1 MEPNRRLAWGIIAT
15 GRIARTFANSFV
27 ASKTGKLVA
36 VASRT
41 QEAANDFAK
50 DFPGVR
56 AHGSYEALLTDPDV
70 QAVYIS
76 TPHPMHIEWVIRAA
90 RAGKHILCEKPIGLN
105 HSEAMA
111 AAEAAR
117 NNGVFLMEAFMYR
130 CHPQTA
136 KIAEIVRSG
145 RLGKVRMIA
154 ATFGFDAGAFN
165 PKSRLFAQE
174 TGGGA
179 ILDVGCYCMSM
190 ARLIAG
196 AAAGKPLAEP
206 ERIKGIGTLAENGVD
221 VFAQALLTFSGGLQ
235 ARLATA
241 ITFPLGSSVVVTG
254 SEATLRVPEPW
265 FCGHPVAKLEIETK
279 GKIETIEVPSPAPLY
294 ALEMDTVALHVAE
307 GEAPCLPIGDTVGNM
322 AALDAWR
329 KEVGVVYEVERL
341 KAPRPRM
348 QPLRKVGAKP
358 IPNLYKAIPGLDPK
372 KRASRMVLGAMLDGT
387 STEVA
392 HGFALFDYFLEH
404 GGNIY
409 DTSYHYFGGASD
421 RVLGDWIKQR
431 GVRDETIIIAKG
443 AHTPTCDPL
452 NLRSQFHQSLEWL
465 QTDYADI
472 YMLHRDNP
480 AIPVG
485 EFVDVLNEEVK
496 AGRIGI
502 FGGSNWSLARVDEAN
517 AYAKRKGLQG
527 FGAVSNQF
535 SLARM
540 VNPPWTGCIA
550 SSDAESRRWLAA
562 SGIPLFAWSSQAR
575 GFFTR
580 AARDFH
586 GDPELEHCWYS
597 DDNFERLRRVQELA
611 REKHTGPIHIAAA
624 YVLHQDFTV
633 FPLIGPRQ
641 LSELSSS
648 LQAFDVSLTPT
659 EVAWL
664 NLESESRS

>member
-1 MEPNRRLAWGIIAT
+1 MTTNSQLAWGIIAT
-15 GRIARTFANSFV
+15 GRIAQTFANSM
-27 ASKTGKLVA
+27 ASSQTGKLVA
-36 VASRT
+36 VGSRT
-41 QEAANDFAK
+41 QAAADAFVK

-56 AHGSYEALLTDPDV
+56 AHGSYEAVLADPAV

-76 TPHPMHIEWVIRAA
+76 TPHPMHVEWVIRAA

-130 CHPQTA
+130 CHPQAA
-136 KIAEIVRSG
+136 KIVGIVQSG
-145 RLGKVRMIA
+145 RLGKLRMIE

-165 PKSRLFAQE
+165 PESRLFAQE

-196 AAAGKPLAEP
+196 AAVGKPFAEP
-206 ERIKGIGTLAENGVD
+206 ERIKGVGELAENGVD
-221 VFAQALLTFSGGLQ
+221 VFAQALLKFPGDLQ

-241 ITFPLGSSVVVTG
+241 ITFPMGSSVVVTG
-254 SEATLRVPEPW
+254 TEGTLRVPEPW
-265 FCGHPVAKLEIETK
+265 FGGHPLAKVEIVTKVGVETV
-279 GKIETIEVPSPAPLY
+279 EVPSPAPLY
-294 ALEMDTVALHVAE
+294 AIEIDTVARHIAE
-307 GEAPCLPIGDTVGNM
+307 GEAPCMPINDTVGNM

-329 KEVGVVYEVERL
+329 KEIGVVYEVERL
-341 KAPRPRM
+341 HKPRPRQ
-348 QPLRKVGAKP
+348 QPLRKVGART
-358 IPNLYKAIPGLDPK
+358 IPNLYRSIPGLDRK
-372 KRASRMVLGAMLDGT
+372 KKASRMVMGCMLDAT

-392 HGFALFDYFLEH
+392 HGFALFDYFLEN

-409 DTSYHYFGGASD
+409 DTSYHYYGGASD

-452 NLRSQFHQSLEWL
+452 NMRAQFHQSLEWL

-502 FGGSNWSLARVDEAN
+502 FGGSNWSLARIDEAN
-517 AYAKRKGLQG
+517 AYARKKGLQG

-540 VNPPWTGCIA
+540 IDPPWGGCIA
-550 SSDAESRRWLAA
+550 SSDAESRKWLAA
-562 SGIPLFAWSSQAR
+562 TGIPLFAWSSQAR

-586 GDPELEHCWYS
+586 GDAELERCWYS

-611 REKHTGPIHIAAA
+611 REKKTEPLQIAAA
-624 YVLHQDFTV
+624 YMLHLDFAV

-648 LQAFDVSLTPT
+648 LRAFDVSLTPS

-664 NLESESRS
+664 NLESETRC